1 MQRMTY
7 RGKRN
12 PVTEALTLLAAAA
25 VAVIA
30 FVFGAVLLAV
40 VVGLIALGAL
50 AFSLRLWWL
59 RRKLGQGAGQPHVDQ
74 PRVIEAE
81 YTVVERRERRRQSGG
96 D

>member
-1 MQRMTY
+1 MTDF
-7 RGKRN
+7 GKRN
-12 PVTEALTLLAAAA
+12 PVTEVLSLLAA
-25 VAVIA
+25 VALALIA

-59 RRKLGQGAGQPHVDQ
+59 RRKLGESIGQAGAKQPC
-74 PRVIEAE
+74 VIEAE
-81 YTVVERRERRRQSGG
+81 YTVVERQQGRRDFSG

>member
-1 MQRMTY
+1 MTDL
-7 RGKRN
+7 GKRN
-12 PVTEALTLLAAAA
+12 PVTEVLSLLAA
-25 VAVIA
+25 VALAIIA

-59 RRKLGQGAGQPHVDQ
+59 RRKLGQPIGQAGAEQ

-81 YTVVERRERRRQSGG
+81 YTVVERQQRRRNFSG

>member
-1 MQRMTY
+1 MTDL
-7 RGKRN
+7 GKRN
-12 PVTEALTLLAAAA
+12 PVTEVLSLLAAAA
-25 VAVIA
+25 VAIIA

-59 RRKLGQGAGQPHVDQ
+59 RRKLGQAVGQPGADS

-81 YTVVERRERRRQSGG
+81 YTIVTSQERRRNSSG

>member
-1 MQRMTY
+1 MTDL
-7 RGKRN
+7 GKRN
-12 PVTEALTLLAAAA
+12 PVTEVLSLLAA
-25 VAVIA
+25 VALAIIA

-59 RRKLGQGAGQPHVDQ
+59 RRKLGQSIGQAGAEQ

-81 YTVVERRERRRQSGG
+81 YTVVERQQRRRNFSG